1 MVKEGLKCGKETI
14 VDVGVE
20 LKDARRPRP
29 GRQSETQEARY
40 DNGRSISRR

>member
-1 MVKEGLKCGKETI
+1 MGKESLECGTETI

-20 LKDARRPRP
+20 LKDAMPD

-40 DNGRSISRR
+40 HISRR